1 MKRIILIVCLLGG
14 WILPAAAQY
23 YYTLQ
28 QCLEEPLP
36 ALTVDGK
43 PFADLAAGY
52 DAANGRYTQG
62 SPSHDSSADHRPPA
76 PATTPYRS
84 TPPGRRLHLRLM
96 GQDFFRPEDR
106 RHHGTVCHRVLST
119 ITTVDDIT
127 AAIQQHVQA
136 GEISA
141 AEAAEIETT
150 LREQLA
156 EPEKLRWFKAGNRVL
171 NERDILHPRQGTY
184 RPDRIVIDDEGAT
197 VIDYKFGAERPC
209 YRKQV
214 AGYMQLLEEMGY
226 KTRGYIWYVP
236 TGKVVAVDR

>member
-1 MKRIILIVCLLGG
+1 
-14 WILPAAAQY
+14 
-23 YYTLQ
+23 
-28 QCLEEPLP
+28 
-36 ALTVDGK
+36 
-43 PFADLAAGY
+43 
-52 DAANGRYTQG
+52 
-62 SPSHDSSADHRPPA
+62 
-76 PATTPYRS
+76 
-84 TPPGRRLHLRLM
+84 M

-184 RPDRIVIDDEGAT
+184 RPDRVMFAPDET
-197 VIDYKFGAERPC
+197 VVVDFKFGRPREE
-209 YRKQV
+209 YRRQV
-214 AGYMQLLEEMGY
+214 AGYMEQIRLMEPGKRVKGYLWYIADNRLEEV
-226 KTRGYIWYVP
+226 T
-236 TGKVVAVDR
+236 A